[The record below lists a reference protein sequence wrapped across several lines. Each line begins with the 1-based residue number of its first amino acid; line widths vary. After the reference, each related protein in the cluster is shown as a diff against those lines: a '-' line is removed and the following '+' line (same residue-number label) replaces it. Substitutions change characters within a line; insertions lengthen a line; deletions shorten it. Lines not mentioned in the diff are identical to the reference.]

1 MSEPFTRVE
10 IAFYP
15 EHLNHWLRFGAPDES
30 QDLDR
35 RRSLAFFKP
44 GRVFGYVR
52 WRANEYGTQDWRFT
66 VVKTA
71 EPSLLLSRIEGVH
84 PGGEVLL
91 LATGNTKVKRALLQI
106 DALETDGFEPAGVSP
121 AYYRHIHNRIAA
133 RRPIRPYS
141 IAQNEAYLAAQ
152 RVAKGAQS

>member
-1 MSEPFTRVE
+1 MSELFTRVE

-15 EHLNHWLRFGAPDES
+15 EYLNHWLRFGEPDEQ

-35 RRSLAFFKP
+35 RRSLALFKP

-66 VVKTA
+66 IVRTA
-71 EPSLLLSRIEGVH
+71 APSLLLSRIEGVT

-91 LATGNTKVKRALLQI
+91 LASGNAKVKRALLQI
-106 DALETDGFEPAGVSP
+106 DALEAAGVQPADVSP
-121 AYYRHIHNRIAA
+121 ADYRHVHNRITAGQPVRAYSTAQHTANLAA
-133 RRPIRPYS
+133 R
-141 IAQNEAYLAAQ
+141 Q
-152 RVAKGAQS
+152 VAS

>member
-35 RRSLAFFKP
+35 RRPLAFFKP
-44 GRVFGYVR
+44 GQIFGYVR

-66 VVKTA
+66 IVKTA
-71 EPSLLLSRIEGVH
+71 APSLLLSPIEGVH

-91 LATGNTKVKRALLQI
+91 LATGNTKVKRALLRI
-106 DALETDGFEPAGVSP
+106 DALETDGFEPADVSP
-121 AYYRHIHNRIAA
+121 TYYRHVHNRIAT
-133 RRPIRPYS
+133 RRPIRAYS
-141 IAQNEAYLAAQ
+141 MAQHEAYLAAQ
-152 RVAKGAQS
+152 RVAKGVHS

>member
-1 MSEPFTRVE
+1 MSEVFTRVD

-15 EHLNHWLRFGAPDES
+15 EHLNNWLRFGEPDEQ

-35 RRSLAFFKP
+35 RRSLALFKP
-44 GRVFGYVR
+44 GCVFGYVR

-66 VVKTA
+66 IVKTA
-71 EPSLLLSRIEGVH
+71 APSLLLSRIDGVH

-91 LATGNTKVKRALLQI
+91 LVTGNTKVKRALLQI
-106 DALETDGFEPAGVSP
+106 DALEAAGFEPSEVSP

-133 RRPIRPYS
+133 GRPVRDYS
-141 IAQNEAYLAAQ
+141 EAQHQAHLTAQ
-152 RVAKGAQS
+152 GVSP

>member
-15 EHLNHWLRFGAPDES
+15 EYLNHWLRFGEPNVQ

-35 RRSLAFFKP
+35 RRSLALFEP

-66 VVKTA
+66 IVRTA
-71 EPSLLLSRIEGVH
+71 APSLFLSRIEGVT
-84 PGGEVLL
+84 PGSEVLL
-91 LATGNTKVKRALLQI
+91 LVSGNAKVKRALLQI
-106 DALETDGFEPAGVSP
+106 DALEAAGFEPADVSP
-121 AYYRHIHNRIAA
+121 AYYRHVHNRIAA
-133 RRPIRPYS
+133 GQPVRAYS
-141 IAQNEAYLAAQ
+141 TAQHAAHLAARQ
-152 RVAKGAQS
+152 VAS

>member
-1 MSEPFTRVE
+1 MSESFTRVE

-15 EHLNHWLRFGAPDES
+15 EYLNHWLRFGEPDEQ

-35 RRSLAFFKP
+35 RRSLALFKP

-66 VVKTA
+66 IVRTA
-71 EPSLLLSRIEGVH
+71 APSLLLSRIEGVT

-91 LATGNTKVKRALLQI
+91 LASGNAKVKRALLQI
-106 DALETDGFEPAGVSP
+106 DALEAAAFEPADVSP
-121 AYYRHIHNRIAA
+121 AYYRHVHNRITAGQPVRAYTMAQHAAHLAA
-133 RRPIRPYS
+133 R
-141 IAQNEAYLAAQ
+141 Q
-152 RVAKGAQS
+152 VAS